1 MLPML
6 QRDPTLAPATKRAM
20 PNTCLC
26 IIVNVSIYVP
36 DTEFLIPNTRQRFH
50 IHTYTVHTCRH
61 QKHPRATATALLDN
75 GELEQT
81 RQSCLCLRSHGCCL
95 WARPCPCVAGI
106 QACWRRSRRTTHTHP
121 HTTQTHHLVPLGL
134 LPPWDWRKQKHF
146 FSAVRLLS
154 CRRSGSGEPHGSAA
168 NLTPPAMAPL
178 PPTAGVKG
186 TPAMY
191 LDSQRHASVMDKRA
205 GPFTPGPAQANKSS
219 TLLVQAVPQ
228 RQQTP
233 TDGQ

>member
-1 MLPML
+1 LSKPGKAVFVFAPMAVAFGPGPVRAL
-6 QRDPTLAPATKRAM
+6 QASRPVGAGPDAP
-20 PNTCLC
+20 
-26 IIVNVSIYVP
+26 
-36 DTEFLIPNTRQRFH
+36 
-50 IHTYTVHTCRH
+50 
-61 QKHPRATATALLDN
+61 
-75 GELEQT
+75 
-81 RQSCLCLRSHGCCL
+81 
-95 WARPCPCVAGI
+95 
-106 QACWRRSRRTTHTHP
+106 HTHP

-134 LPPWDWRKQKHF
+134 LPPLGTGESKSIF
-146 FSAVRLLS
+146 FSAARLLS

>member
-1 MLPML
+1 MCS
-6 QRDPTLAPATKRAM
+6 TY
-20 PNTCLC
+20 LC
-26 IIVNVSIYVP
+26 TRY
-36 DTEFLIPNTRQRFH
+36 TEFLIPNTRQRFH

-61 QKHPRATATALLDN
+61 QKHLRATAMALLDN

-106 QACWRRSRRTTHTHP
+106 QACWRRSRRTTHTP
-121 HTTQTHHLVPLGL
+121 THHTDTPSRAFGPTPPLGTGES
-134 LPPWDWRKQKHF
+134 KSIF
-146 FSAVRLLS
+146 FSAARLLS

-191 LDSQRHASVMDKRA
+191 LDSQRHASVMDKSA